1 MTHPKSQTF
10 RVLFFV
16 ISIEIKVI
24 NKSKWL
30 NNFRLLSI
38 YIFLRKNII
47 FGKIIYK
54 SNITV
59 NSI

>member
-1 MTHPKSQTF
+1 M
-10 RVLFFV
+10 VLFFV